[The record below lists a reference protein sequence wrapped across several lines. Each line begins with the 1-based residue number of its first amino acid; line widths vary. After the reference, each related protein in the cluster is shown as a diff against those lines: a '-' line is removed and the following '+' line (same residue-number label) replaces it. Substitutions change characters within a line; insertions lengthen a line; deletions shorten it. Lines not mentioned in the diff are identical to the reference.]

1 MFTKMR
7 NLQKQ
12 IDINDKRYNETM
24 GEISKLRE
32 TINQLRQ
39 EKGMYQTNLK
49 SLQTDIDKAEN
60 EINTLTENIKAS
72 QNTSNM
78 SQNLML
84 NLKMKNEEDK
94 NNYYK
99 RLTELNR

>member
-1 MFTKMR
+1 
-7 NLQKQ
+7 
-12 IDINDKRYNETM
+12 M